1 MILRYVGCFAPVLL
15 LQFMVKQ
22 EIIMKGQGIKDM
34 CTVFS
39 GLEKDCKILAK
50 NYDCFVNSGM
60 IFTNKRGMKKRSLV
74 MPNQK
79 EYNWIS
85 LYGSVTFSQ
94 SGKGMPSNGINEK
107 GLIVEQAT
115 LPETVYPMADDRPE
129 VSCLEAIQIL
139 LDTCSTVKEAIA
151 ALQNFRISNQSGKV
165 HYFLKDSAKD
175 MAIVEFLQGEMQ
187 LITGDEIFPA
197 ITNSTYAGAKQ
208 PKTQDA
214 SDYEKDS
221 LRRYSIVREELLKCK
236 KMTVDH
242 AFEILQKARRED
254 TVWSTVYDLSANKLY
269 FRAGNKSI
277 QTIDLNEI
285 DFETTSLL
293 FPMEAD
299 AFLWEPYS
307 RKRNLENIKAFYG
320 NPMVLKIMNLPE
332 ADFVINAFDTHI
344 QRIEDESNE
353 KH

>member
-1 MILRYVGCFAPVLL
+1 
-15 LQFMVKQ
+15 
-22 EIIMKGQGIKDM
+22 M

-39 GLEKDCKILAK
+39 GLETNSKILAK

-60 IFTNKRGMKKRSLV
+60 IFTNKRGVKKRSLV
-74 MPNQK
+74 MPDQK
-79 EYNWIS
+79 EYSWTS

-115 LPETVYPMADDRPE
+115 LPETIYPMADDRPE

-151 ALQNFRISNQSGKV
+151 AIQNFRISNQSGKV
-165 HYFLKDSAKD
+165 HYFLKDCAKD
-175 MAIVEFLQGEMQ
+175 TAIVEFLQGEMQ
-187 LITGDEIFPA
+187 VIAGEGIFPA
-197 ITNSTYAGAKQ
+197 ITNSVYGSAEQAETEN
-208 PKTQDA
+208 A

-221 LRRYSIVREELLKCK
+221 RRRYRIVREELLKCES
-236 KMTVDH
+236 MTVDH
-242 AFEILQKARRED
+242 GFEILQKARRKD
-254 TVWSTVYDLSANKLY
+254 TVWSVVYDLSVKKLY
-269 FRAGNKSI
+269 FQAGNKRI
-277 QTIDLNEI
+277 ETIDLNEI

-299 AFLWEPYS
+299 TFQWEPYS

-320 NPMVLKIMNLPE
+320 NPTVLKIMNLPD
-332 ADFVINAFDTHI
+332 ADFVIKAFDTHI
-344 QRIEDESNE
+344 QRIEEESS
-353 KH
+353 KKL